1 MSQNK
6 KKSYIILY
14 ETRGHELMNSSPKCQ
29 VDREGKSHNK
39 CLCVP
44 SAAVWNALAMTANN
58 VHSGSILFSV
68 KLRWKQYPWER

>member
-14 ETRGHELMNSSPKCQ
+14 ETRGHELTNSSPKCQ

-44 SAAVWNALAMTANN
+44 SPAVRSAVATTANN
-58 VHSGSILFSV
+58 FNSGSIFFSLE
-68 KLRWKQYPWER
+68 LRWKQYPWER